1 MNTARA
7 ARRRMPCFSLCAA
20 LVVLAVTPRAASA
33 ETARSAD
40 AFVDSVGVNTHVIY
54 DDTAYHDFASVRARL
69 QELGIRH
76 IRDGI
81 CGTCGW
87 QFTRYQALA
96 SDGIKL
102 DALMADPRKDATAR
116 AQNVSEV
123 KRLGS
128 MIASVEGANEWDNSG
143 SPTWVADDRAYQ
155 QWVWN
160 TIHADPALS
169 RIPVIGPSLVFS
181 WTNPTSWTKLGDLSS
196 FLDYGNMHPYAGGRP
211 PEGALD
217 AELARAHQI
226 SAAKPV
232 IATEAGYH
240 NALNQANQGHPAVS
254 EDAAGAYM
262 PRMYLENFRRGVPRT
277 FDYELLDERPGR
289 ALVDQEQ
296 SFGLLRSDFSRKP
309 AYVAVRNLIA
319 LLTDP
324 GPVVADR
331 EVSLR
336 VTSTAGDL
344 RRLVLVKRSGEINVV
359 LWRAA
364 SLWDTAT
371 RTPRSV
377 PPVDVTVQPGA
388 GVPSGPVSLF
398 QPAVSVTPTSVQATA
413 GAVRVPVGAIPVV
426 LRFAQAPPTPI
437 TPPAP
442 GPAPSSSLP
451 PVPQPQNAPAQPK
464 AKTKHKRCA
473 RHKAHR
479 RCARHAKRKRCA
491 RHKGHRRCARHKST
505 G

>member
-1 MNTARA
+1 MDFAELAARA
-7 ARRRMPCFSLCAA
+7 ARWAVVV
-20 LVVLAVTPRAASA
+20 LVLLAVTPRSASA

-40 AFVDSVGVNTHVIY
+40 RFVDSIGVNTHVIY

-69 QELGIRH
+69 QELGVRY

-87 QFTRYQALA
+87 QFTRYQTLA
-96 SDGIKL
+96 GDGIKL
-102 DALMADPRKDATAR
+102 DALMADPRKDSTAR

-123 KRLGS
+123 KRLGA

-143 SPTWVADDRAYQ
+143 SSTWVADDRAYQ

-217 AELARAHQI
+217 AELARARQI
-226 SAAKPV
+226 SASKPV

-254 EDAAGAYM
+254 EEAAGAYM
-262 PRMYLENFRRGVPRT
+262 PRMYLENFRRGIPRT

-309 AYVAVRNLIA
+309 AYVAVRNLIT
-319 LLTDP
+319 LLSDR
-324 GPVVADR
+324 GPSLADKD
-331 EVSLR
+331 VSLR
-336 VTSTAGDL
+336 VTSAAGDL
-344 RRLVLVKRSGEINVV
+344 RRLVLVKRTGEIDVV

-364 SLWDTAT
+364 SLWDIST
-371 RTPRSV
+371 RKPIGVSA
-377 PPVDVTVQPGA
+377 VDVAVEPGA
-388 GVPSGPVSLF
+388 GVPGGDVSLF
-398 QPAVSVTPTSVQATA
+398 QPAVSVTPTAVHMSAGVAHVSV
-413 GAVRVPVGAIPVV
+413 GAVPVV
-426 LRFAQAPPTPI
+426 LRFSQVAPM
-437 TPPAP
+437 PPVAA
-442 GPAPSSSLP
+442 APSSP
-451 PVPQPQNAPAQPK
+451 PVAQQRAVSAKPK
-464 AKTKHKRCA
+464 AKHKRRHCVRHKAHKRCARHVKHKRCA
-473 RHKAHR
+473 RHKAH
-479 RCARHAKRKRCA
+479 
-491 RHKGHRRCARHKST
+491 GHCKRHKSPR
-505 G
+505 